1 MPRDSP
7 PVVIDT
13 NVLIAANGRDCPQ
26 ATPACR
32 IACVQQLQHTKTEA
46 SLVLDDRFR
55 ILNEYKNKVSP
66 SGQPGVGDAFLKWIL
81 TNWTNST
88 HCHQVSITPT
98 PDGSF
103 KEFPS
108 SPDLQGF
115 DPSDRK
121 FVATALSHPDC
132 PAILNA
138 VDSDWKQFGPALA
151 AAGVKVEQLCPQ
163 ILK

>member
-1 MPRDSP
+1 M
-7 PVVIDT
+7 I
-13 NVLIAANGRDCPQ
+13 
-26 ATPACR
+26 
-32 IACVQQLQHTKTEA
+32 
-46 SLVLDDRFR
+46 DDRFH
-55 ILNEYKNKVSP
+55 ILKEYQNKVSP

-81 TNWTNST
+81 THRGNPN

-98 PDGSF
+98 PNGSF

-115 DPSDRK
+115 DLSDHK
-121 FVATALSHPDC
+121 FVATALSHPDR
-132 PAILNA
+132 PAIFNA

-151 AAGVKVEQLCPQ
+151 AAGVKVKQLCPQ